1 MFEKVPASI
10 KLTALAAALLA
21 GPITVFAFIFGGAAG
36 GAIALVAIFFFF
48 IILYMIAVK
57 KYL

>member
-1 MFEKVPASI
+1 MFERVPNSI

-21 GPITVFAFIFGGAAG
+21 GPMTVFAFILGGPQG